1 MVMTALDRRWDRLL
15 KRVEELRT
23 WRNALELPIEPW
35 AFRSDSAEASLQI
48 GEFWPVDELPVQ
60 LAASATIPPEWA
72 GLPVEL
78 ELWLGG
84 EGHVRISTGIESGL
98 NAPHHRF
105 PVLDRAAGGETVT
118 IEAEIVP
125 KGMMGGHIDE
135 PRIERAHLVIPQP
148 DVYGL
153 ERDASMVLMAAREL
167 EQHEVAPFLIDAL
180 DAGFSELARDWPSA
194 TPTAVTRYAK
204 GLQHAIRSGVA
215 AIPADFAQAALDVRW
230 INHPLWHL
238 PPAPAS
244 LAPLS
249 PE

>member
-1 MVMTALDRRWDRLL
+1 M
-15 KRVEELRT
+15 
-23 WRNALELPIEPW
+23 
-35 AFRSDSAEASLQI
+35 
-48 GEFWPVDELPVQ
+48 
-60 LAASATIPPEWA
+60 
-72 GLPVEL
+72 
-78 ELWLGG
+78 
-84 EGHVRISTGIESGL
+84 RISTGIESGL

-118 IEAEIVP
+118 IEAEVVP

-135 PRIERAHLVIPQP
+135 PRIERAHLVVPQP

-153 ERDASMVLMAAREL
+153 ERDASMVLLAAPRAGAARGRA
-167 EQHEVAPFLIDAL
+167 VP
-180 DAGFSELARDWPSA
+180 ARRARRRIQRACPDWPSA

-204 GLQHAIRSGVA
+204 GLRHAIRSGVA

-249 PE
+249 PEALAAVRRARGDDCGTDR